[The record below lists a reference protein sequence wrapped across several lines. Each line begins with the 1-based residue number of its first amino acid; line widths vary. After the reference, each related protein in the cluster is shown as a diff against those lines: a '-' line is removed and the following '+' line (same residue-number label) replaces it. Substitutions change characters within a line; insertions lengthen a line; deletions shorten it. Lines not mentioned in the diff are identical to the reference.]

1 MPSSKRIIRTGGN
14 FLRCR
19 ILLDDELKPLQM
31 KKKSTLLWLCL
42 SISLPAHAQL
52 ENKGWWTRDLFSF
65 DYYHVPPPG
74 QNDLDRK
81 YKRFFTQPEVGYALS
96 KHWMIGI
103 VGQYE
108 YRSDRYAVPADTS
121 AYAGSTKSFYGAG
134 PLVRYYLPLGPRVSL
149 MPEFFM
155 FYSHQ
160 VTTEIYS
167 DSGSLDKTEHPLG
180 IFGMGV
186 FPSLVCFLTR
196 DLALSLTVASANYY
210 TSTEGSSFALHINPQ
225 QWLLGVEYYFEK

>member
-1 MPSSKRIIRTGGN
+1 MSRTS
-14 FLRCR
+14 
-19 ILLDDELKPLQM
+19 ISLKTRFQSFQM
-31 KKKSTLLWLCL
+31 KKKTTLLWLCL
-42 SISLPAHAQL
+42 GLCFSAHAQL
-52 ENKGWWTRDLFSF
+52 ETKGWWTRDLFSF
-65 DYYHVPPPG
+65 DYYHVPAAS

-81 YKRFFTQPEVGYALS
+81 YKRFFTQPEVGYALD

-108 YRSDRYAVPADTS
+108 YISDRYAVSADTS
-121 AYAGSTKSFYGAG
+121 AYAGFTKSFYGAG
-134 PLVRYYLPLGPRVSL
+134 PLVRYYIPLGPRVSL
-149 MPEFFM
+149 MPEFYM

-167 DSGSLDKTEHPLG
+167 DSGSLNETKHPLG
-180 IFGMGV
+180 IFGIGL

-196 DLALSLTVASANYY
+196 DLALSLTVASVNYY
-210 TSTEGSSFALHINPQ
+210 TSNEGTSLAIHINPQ